1 MFLLDRKVYFFPP
14 LCHYVFFTLLFLS
27 DIFEKS
33 SNLHLKEEIGLA
45 SFRTFFLLQFGWYV
59 HWTFSIT
66 CKVCE
71 TFLMNNIVF
80 PRLKILPIS
89 FEILEGPKRY
99 IIPLSAGVDSLLPSL
114 PRNCNHILDYPCTW
128 TFLLVQVKSIVLDRK
143 VGVQFVNHKY
153 DYRPTLDDTKSTYQL
168 PSCEV
173 VIIMIKFFEKHK
185 K

>member
-59 HWTFSIT
+59 HWTFSTT

-99 IIPLSAGVDSLLPSL
+99 IIPLLVLTVCYHHCQETAIIFWIIHVLYM
-114 PRNCNHILDYPCTW
+114 N
-128 TFLLVQVKSIVLDRK
+128 LLVVVKFIVLDCK
-143 VGVQFVNHKY
+143 AGVQFVNHKY
-153 DYRPTLDDTKSTYQL
+153 DYRPTSDYTKSTYQL
-168 PSCEV
+168 PSCEDV
-173 VIIMIKFFEKHK
+173 TA
-185 K
+185 

>member
-1 MFLLDRKVYFFPP
+1 MAWPASEPFSFYSLVDMYIGHSLSLAR
-14 LCHYVFFTLLFLS
+14 YVKHFWWIALS
-27 DIFEKS
+27 S
-33 SNLHLKEEIGLA
+33 QLA
-45 SFRTFFLLQFGWYV
+45 
-59 HWTFSIT
+59 
-66 CKVCE
+66 
-71 TFLMNNIVF
+71 VF

-153 DYRPTLDDTKSTYQL
+153 DYRLTSDDTKSTYQL

-173 VIIMIKFFEKHK
+173 VTA
-185 K
+185 